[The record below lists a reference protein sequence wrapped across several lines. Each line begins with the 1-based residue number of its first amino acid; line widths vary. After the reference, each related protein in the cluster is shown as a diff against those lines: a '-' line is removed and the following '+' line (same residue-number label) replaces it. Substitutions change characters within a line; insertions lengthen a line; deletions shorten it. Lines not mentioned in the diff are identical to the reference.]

1 MDGPRSCGKSIALAM
16 LVHWARTEGW
26 LVLYVPKG
34 REWTHGGLFYKNPN
48 TGLWDTPMQ
57 AAKVL
62 QVRKVLIP
70 FAFEVFPSIILQHF
84 TPLTDCP

>member
-1 MDGPRSCGKSIALAM
+1 M

-48 TGLWDTPMQ
+48 TSLWDTPMQ

-62 QVRKVLIP
+62 QVRKVLAP
-70 FAFEVFPSIILQHF
+70 FVFEVSSSINLQHF
-84 TPLTDCP
+84 TPLN